1 MMIRRAEAKDI
12 DAIKNLL
19 EQVLLVH
26 HNGRPDIFKPDSRKY
41 KDDELVEIMKDDSSP
56 IFVAEIEN
64 TVKGYAFC
72 IINEIKDNNILHDS
86 KSIYIDDLCVDE
98 NARGTNI
105 GKSLYEY
112 VKEYAKS
119 IGCSSIT
126 LNVWECNPGAKRFYE
141 KMGMIPMKTVME
153 CTLTNDK

>member
-1 MMIRRAEAKDI
+1 MLIRRAQHKDI
-12 DAIKNLL
+12 EKIKDLL
-19 EQVLLVH
+19 SQVLMVH
-26 HNGRPDIFKPDSRKY
+26 HNGRPDIFKPNCRKY
-41 KDDELVEIMKDDSSP
+41 KDEELIAIIDNDQTP
-56 IFVAEIEN
+56 IFVAETDSVVAGYCFCVIKE
-64 TVKGYAFC
+64 TVC
-72 IINEIKDNNILHDS
+72 DNILYDS

-98 NARGTNI
+98 NSRGTNI
-105 GKSLYEY
+105 GKALYEY

-119 IGCSSIT
+119 IGCNSIT